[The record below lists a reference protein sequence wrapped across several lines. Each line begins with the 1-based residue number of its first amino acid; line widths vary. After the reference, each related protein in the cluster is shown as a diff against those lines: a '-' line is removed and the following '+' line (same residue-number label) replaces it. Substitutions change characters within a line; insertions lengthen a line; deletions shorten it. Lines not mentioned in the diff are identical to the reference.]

1 MTVHTKGGTNFF
13 NGIKL
18 DLYYNYQD
26 LTYYQSILNKIYF
39 FSNFFITGI
48 THNIII
54 YIYKIIFNSKINY
67 QKFILINIILEL
79 IILVQNL
86 ILNKEIAPIKLDIKK
101 KIKLKNKEKTFIK
114 SLEELNYLNIQF
126 EKKECSICLINFKQ
140 LINKK
145 SRYHYYNNIL
155 FKLNFQ
161 FKDDSNLNLFSK
173 YYFSKEMYLKHKE
186 NRKYLIYL
194 PCKHLFHKKC
204 IKEWIKLKK
213 ICPLCRK
220 KIF

>member
-1 MTVHTKGGTNFF
+1 MF
-13 NGIKL
+13 
-18 DLYYNYQD
+18 
-26 LTYYQSILNKIYF
+26 
-39 FSNFFITGI
+39 
-48 THNIII
+48 
-54 YIYKIIFNSKINY
+54 
-67 QKFILINIILEL
+67 
-79 IILVQNL
+79 
-86 ILNKEIAPIKLDIKK
+86 LNKEKAPKKIQIKK

-114 SLEELNYLNIQF
+114 SIEELNYLNIQF

-145 SRYHYYNNIL
+145 SRYNYYNNIL

-204 IKEWIKLKK
+204 IKEWIKIKK

-220 KIF
+220 KIS